1 MSKFTNLTRYEEI
14 GLNQDYNLADG
25 HAHQGQSGTQKSII
39 SELSTIFYESELTK
53 QKVLE
58 KEFQYEFYKL
68 AGQHSAIDHPRTML
82 CYSASLSTDLIATY
96 LQKKNMTVSLLQPC
110 FDNLATILKRRN
122 VELSPVS
129 EDAFSSIN
137 LETTLDN
144 ITTDALFL
152 TLPNNP
158 TGFMLTQG
166 ELETVIK
173 YCKKNNK
180 LLIIDCTFR
189 FYHPDSFW
197 DQYKMLEDLGVSYFV
212 VEDTGKTFPTQDL
225 KCSILA
231 ASEDLYEDILE
242 LHNDILLNVSPFI
255 LNLLIKYMKD
265 MSKEGFQSTL
275 WDIINTNRKYLRKVL
290 ENSILVPYNS
300 DTIISVEWLQIVND
314 DVNSLDLLEE
324 MRNFGLGVL
333 PGDHFYWNNPEIG
346 ERYIRIALARNP
358 EMFKA
363 SCDVLAEFLTA
374 TRSKSMI
381 TVGV

>member
-1 MSKFTNLTRYEEI
+1 MTRYEEI

-25 HAHQGQSGTQKSII
+25 HAHQGQSETQKSII

>member
-25 HAHQGQSGTQKSII
+25 HAHQGQSETQKSII